1 LTPSVVL
8 RSQTLFATL
17 DIFRGV
23 RIAKAWQALGD
34 TLKTRGF
41 WQNRSIAAASAAVVP
56 LLVVGFTSSAEAQ
69 IFCPTT
75 AGGGNT
81 GIALSGGFC
90 TNGNTGALSTAA
102 LSSQS
107 LSEVT
112 QTTTQQSTTSTLE
125 AVEKRR
131 NEEAQRC
138 PEGFE
143 RVGGSCRRIPQR
155 TTSTSSAT
163 SAGSSQST
171 ITEPAPVARRTGA
184 NTSGEPARRR
194 ANISQTEPARRRA
207 TTAPALYKAPPMVY
221 ESVRY
226 AVWGQGY
233 GDYERRSGTG
243 VASSGPLIG
252 GGGGNAAIPVDLGRN
267 TTTWG
272 FTGGLDATYRNL
284 GWAGDILVAGLLTGY
299 MSSTTTYSATS
310 LKAQIDGP
318 SAGAFATYLNGPFSA
333 DLLTRIDFLRVNET
347 FSDLLNFNLGANA
360 GTVPFSGSGSTNVND
375 YVVAGNGNYRLV
387 TTPTWWLEPTVGFRF
402 IYSDFAD
409 GSAAVLGLKDGH
421 DWRVQGGLRVGTDF
435 FWSTVRVTPT
445 VTGLAYDDVQV
456 TGGVITGGAFPVAAI
471 VPSDQGKVRGQGIF
485 NVNFDYGNGVS
496 AFVLGDVRGGSDL
509 LAAGGRAGIRY
520 QW

>member
-1 LTPSVVL
+1 
-8 RSQTLFATL
+8 
-17 DIFRGV
+17 
-23 RIAKAWQALGD
+23 
-34 TLKTRGF
+34 LKTGGF
-41 WQNRSIAAASAAVVP
+41 WQYRRIATGGVAVVP
-56 LLVVGFTSSAEAQ
+56 LLIFGFSSSVEAQ
-69 IFCPTT
+69 IFCPTS
-75 AGGGNT
+75 AGSQP

-90 TNGNTGALSTAA
+90 TNGSTGALSTAA

-143 RVGGSCRRIPQR
+143 RVGGSCRRIAQR
-155 TTSTSSAT
+155 TTPTSSAT

-171 ITEPAPVARRTGA
+171 ITEPEPARRRTA
-184 NTSGEPARRR
+184 TTPAEPARRR
-194 ANISQTEPARRRA
+194 ATTTPAEPARRRA
-207 TTAPALYKAPPMVY
+207 TTAPAQPGLYKAPPMVY

-233 GDYERRSGTG
+233 GDYERRSGSG
-243 VASSGPLIG
+243 VASSGLLI
-252 GGGGNAAIPVDLGRN
+252 GNAAIPVDLGRN

-347 FSDLLNFNLGANA
+347 FSDLLNFNLGAVNA

-387 TTPTWWLEPTVGFRF
+387 TTPTWWLEPTAGFRF

-409 GSAAVLGLKDGH
+409 GSAAMLGLKDGH

-435 FWSTVRVTPT
+435 FWGTVHVTPT

-471 VPSDQGKVRGQGIF
+471 VPSDEGKVRGQGIF

-509 LAAGGRAGIRY
+509 FAAGGRAGIRY